1 MRVLPKCD
9 VFMFYTI
16 LTQCARPIRGA
27 ALQEAVGIG
36 VASPA
41 LVRRGSVAKGVL
53 ETHDG
58 EQVKDLVLARLVPV
72 PDYVNF
78 RLKQLINPK
87 FVG

>member
-1 MRVLPKCD
+1 
-9 VFMFYTI
+9 MFYTI

-36 VASPA
+36 IASPA

-58 EQVKDLVLARLVPV
+58 EQVQDLALARLVPV
-72 PDYVNF
+72 PDYAFDYVNCG
-78 RLKQLINPK
+78 LKHLIDPK
-87 FVG
+87 FAR